1 MKFKDLRTIVIV
13 LKKLL
18 EYKDLNEPYR
28 GGLSSYS
35 LVLMITSFLN
45 ICDAHNKSKN
55 LSEFLNFYGNYFDP
69 LKTYL
74 DGNQYYNF
82 VISPNE

>member
-18 EYKDLNEPYR
+18 ESKDLNEPYR

-45 ICDAHNKSKN
+45 TCNAHHKAKN
-55 LSEFLNFYGNYFDP
+55 LYEFLNYYGNYFDP
-69 LKTYL
+69 QKAYL
-74 DGNQYYNF
+74 DGN
-82 VISPNE
+82 